1 MKRFTD
7 EQLTLVARRARALGD
22 VTRVRILDVLGRA
35 EQPVGMIAATLE
47 SEPSTI
53 SKHLQVLFHAGLVL
67 RRRAASA
74 VIYSIADAELLE
86 WCRYLG
92 TQRLESRSQRV

>member
-35 EQPVGMIAATLE
+35 EQPVGMIATTLD

-92 TQRLESRSQRV
+92 TQRFESRSQRV

>member
-7 EQLTLVARRARALGD
+7 EQLNLVARRARALGD

-35 EQPVGMIAATLE
+35 EQPVGMIAGALE

-74 VIYSIADAELLE
+74 VIYSIADPELLD

-92 TQRLESRSQRV
+92 AQRLESRSQRA